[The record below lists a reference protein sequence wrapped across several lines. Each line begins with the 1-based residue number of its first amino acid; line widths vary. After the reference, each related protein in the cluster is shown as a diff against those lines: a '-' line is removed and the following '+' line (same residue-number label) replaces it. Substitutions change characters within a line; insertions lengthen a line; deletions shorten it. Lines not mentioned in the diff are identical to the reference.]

1 MPNALQQV
9 VHYAVVTDNAVAKK
23 ISAWAEQPEIVE
35 RLDNGNTAF

>member
-9 VHYAVVTDNAVAKK
+9 LDYAVVTDHAVAKQ
-23 ISAWAEQPEIVE
+23 ISAWAEEPEIVE